1 VGIFRTAVDRRPPN
15 TPDAPD
21 RCGLARFLLELNGRR
36 RCRYHSA
43 MGRWFRW
50 PPAVAVLIGAAA
62 CAGSGS
68 TSGIL
73 LASALAA
80 SILTLVARSVRADS
94 SSSSTG
100 SEETSTTATSDDTSG
115 TEATTTGT
123 QADGTTEG
131 GGTTTEPDTTSGPE
145 TTTGPCLA
153 PLEDAG
159 TGGEVGPCLT
169 PHEGC
174 GCDVQDSTPSALL
187 GLGLPLL
194 LAARRR
200 DAVERLAK
208 TGVLPP
214 DVVARLRR

>member
-1 VGIFRTAVDRRPPN
+1 
-15 TPDAPD
+15 
-21 RCGLARFLLELNGRR
+21 
-36 RCRYHSA
+36 
-43 MGRWFRW
+43 MGRSWFRW
-50 PPAVAVLIGAAA
+50 PLAVAVLIGAAA

-73 LASALAA
+73 LAGALAA
-80 SILTLVARSVRADS
+80 SILTLAARSVRADS

-123 QADGTTEG
+123 QADDTTEG

-145 TTTGPCLA
+145 ITTGPCLA
-153 PLEDAG
+153 PLDETGPRTSTSGDGIDAG
-159 TGGEVGPCLT
+159 TEGGVGPCLDVSN
-169 PHEGC
+169 GC

-194 LAARRR
+194 LVTRRR